1 MIRNAEKLRLK
12 DRGGPPVPNPA
23 IVRTEPVQQRSTE
36 RITVLLDS
44 SAVLLDELGIDAIT
58 TSDVAK
64 RANSSVGVIYR
75 YFPNIQSLL
84 RALASRN
91 FDKYR
96 AGLTATLNKKA
107 TSALDALNIAIDV
120 YVELSRTEP
129 GFRVL
134 SFGKLIDRRFNLDSK
149 SNNTALAEILTDL
162 LVSTYGVPASAA
174 LAFDIEVTVEIADSL
189 LERAFL
195 YDPHGEDPF
204 IDKLRE
210 FIAQLLAPHTKEATP
225 E

>member
-1 MIRNAEKLRLK
+1 M
-12 DRGGPPVPNPA
+12 PNPTNA
-23 IVRTEPVQQRSTE
+23 RTEPVQQRSAE
-36 RITVLLDS
+36 RINALLD
-44 SAVLLDELGIDAIT
+44 AAAILLDEVGIDAMT
-58 TSDVAK
+58 TNDVAK
-64 RANSSVGVIYR
+64 RAQSSVGVIYR

-96 AGLTATLNKKA
+96 AGLTATLNKRA
-107 TSALDALNIAIDV
+107 TNALDALNVSIDV

-129 GFRVL
+129 GFRVV
-134 SFGKLIDRRFNLDSK
+134 SFGSIIDRRFNVNRK

-162 LVSTYGVPASAA
+162 LVTTYGVPASDS

-195 YDPHGEDPF
+195 YDPHGEEPF
-204 IDKLRE
+204 IERLRE
-210 FIAQLLAPHTKEATP
+210 FIAQLLEPHTKEAIT

>member
-1 MIRNAEKLRLK
+1 MRNAEKLTLK
-12 DRGGPPVPNPA
+12 DQGDPPVPNHA
-23 IVRTEPVQQRSTE
+23 NVRTEPVQQRSAE
-36 RITVLLDS
+36 RINALLDAA
-44 SAVLLDELGIDAIT
+44 AVLLDELGIDAIT

-64 RANSSVGVIYR
+64 RAQSSVGVIYR

-84 RALASRN
+84 LALASRN

-96 AGLTATLNKKA
+96 AGLTATLNKRA
-107 TSALDALNIAIDV
+107 TNALDALNVAIDV

-129 GFRVL
+129 GFRIL
-134 SFGKLIDRRFNLDSK
+134 SFGNIIDRRFNVDRK
-149 SNNTALAEILTDL
+149 SNNTALAEILTEL
-162 LVSTYGVPASAA
+162 LVTTYGVPASAA
-174 LAFDIEVTVEIADSL
+174 LTFDIEVTVEIADSL

-195 YDPHGEDPF
+195 YDPRGEEPF

-210 FIAQLLAPHTKEATP
+210 YIAQLLAPHTKEATT

>member
-1 MIRNAEKLRLK
+1 M
-12 DRGGPPVPNPA
+12 PNPA
-23 IVRTEPVQQRSTE
+23 NVRTEPVQQRSAE
-36 RITVLLDS
+36 RISVLLDAA
-44 SAVLLDELGIDAIT
+44 AVLLDEVGIDALT
-58 TSDVAK
+58 TSDVSK
-64 RANSSVGVIYR
+64 RAQSSVGVIYR

-84 RALASRN
+84 RGLAERN

-96 AGLTATLNKKA
+96 AGLSATLNKRA

-120 YVELSRTEP
+120 YIELCRTEP

-134 SFGKLIDRRFNLDSK
+134 SFGNIIDRRFNVDRK

-162 LVSTYGVPASAA
+162 LVTTYEVPATDA

-195 YDPHGEDPF
+195 YDPRGEEPF
-204 IDKLRE
+204 IIKLRE
-210 FIAQLLAPHTKEATP
+210 FIAQLLAPHTKEAVTP
-225 E
+225 

>member
-1 MIRNAEKLRLK
+1 MPI
-12 DRGGPPVPNPA
+12 PA
-23 IVRTEPVQQRSTE
+23 TVRKAPVQQRSAE
-36 RITVLLDS
+36 RINALLDS
-44 SAVLLDELGIDAIT
+44 ASVLLDELGIDAIT
-58 TSDVAK
+58 TSEVAK
-64 RANSSVGVIYR
+64 RAHSSVGVIYR

-96 AGLTATLNKKA
+96 AGLTATLNTRA
-107 TSALDALNIAIDV
+107 TTALDALNVAIDI

-129 GFRVL
+129 GFRIL
-134 SFGKLIDRRFNLDSK
+134 SFGNIIDRRFNVDRK
-149 SNNTALAEILTDL
+149 SNNTALAEILTEL
-162 LVSTYGVPASAA
+162 LVTTYGVPASAA
-174 LAFDIEVTVEIADSL
+174 LTFDIEVTVEIADSL

-195 YDPHGEDPF
+195 YDPRGEEPF

-210 FIAQLLAPHTKEATP
+210 YIAQLLAPHTKEATT